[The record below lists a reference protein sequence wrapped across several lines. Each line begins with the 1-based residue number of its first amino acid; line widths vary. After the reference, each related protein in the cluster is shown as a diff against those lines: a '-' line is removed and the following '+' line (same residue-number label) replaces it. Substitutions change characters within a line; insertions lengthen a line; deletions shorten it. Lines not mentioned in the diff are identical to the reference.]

1 MSLFSNII
9 RGGQLSL
16 HALRMFKQVFNI
28 LFYWSLSV
36 SVLAF
41 SWKAYKDITLV
52 ELETAGDRLLSE
64 FLVSLGFKD
73 TTINIRLSDGSHL
86 SLKSGFIATDYYIE
100 SVNKRFLK
108 KLETSGYFALQAFIV
123 FFILLTIFFIWKG
136 FKSSGVRLKRGA
148 RFESFKIIK
157 KQIKARNKK
166 KRYKAY
172 SLAGLPY
179 PTYGEMQHTL
189 VIGANG
195 VGKTVLISELVEE
208 IRKRGDRAIIYDKK
222 CDYIKWFYDESRDYI
237 LNPFDKRGE
246 NWNILGE
253 IQKRH
258 QIKPLSEAFIPKV
271 QGNQDDIWNEAA
283 RIAFSAILE
292 KLLLEKKDLSHKDIV
307 DSILKKDMKELSY
320 FLKDTVA
327 RNIIDP
333 SSPKTAASVL
343 FVLASRFNSLKLT
356 EGTQETSFSI
366 KRWIREKENSFLFFT
381 SKAEY
386 LNELSSLQTA
396 FFEIAIGS
404 LLSEENR
411 TRRKTWIILDELASL
426 QKIPS
431 LAKGLSL
438 GRSYGACFV
447 LGLQNISQ
455 MREIYGRN
463 TTESLSSECHNR
475 CVFKANDPDTAKWIV
490 ANLGEAEVTEFK
502 EGLSYGAH
510 NMRDGI
516 NVNTQDRV
524 HSLLLP
530 SEIQNLERLHLYLKM
545 VDFPAVKTQLS
556 YKERGSEA
564 EGFIE
569 KQSVLDVMD
578 HEEPLESEFLR
589 VKTLAKDSSLANQHG
604 EKKDDELSGDESLD
618 LAKVPHETSPAK
630 GNEDNTAR
638 KDISFKDDKSLSLNT
653 GKNVT
658 TLLSSKFFKRRHDNA

>member
-41 SWKAYKDITLV
+41 SWKAYKNVTLF
-52 ELETAGDRLLSE
+52 ELSTAGDRILAS
-64 FLVSLGFKD
+64 FLVSVGFND
-73 TTINIRLSDGSHL
+73 TKLNLRLSDGHHIPV
-86 SLKSGFIATDYYIE
+86 KAQVIANDDYLE
-100 SVNKRFLK
+100 RVNGRFEK
-108 KLETSGYFALQAFIV
+108 KLEDSGYFALKAFIV

-136 FKSSGVRLKRGA
+136 FKSSGIRFKRGA
-148 RFESFKIIK
+148 RFESFKMIQK
-157 KQIKARNKK
+157 KIKARNKK

-179 PTYGEMQHTL
+179 PAYGEMQHTL

-208 IRKRGDRAIIYDKK
+208 IKKRGDRAIIYDKK
-222 CDYIKWFYDESRDYI
+222 CDYIKWFYDESRDHI
-237 LNPFDKRGE
+237 LNPFDNRGE

-253 IQKRH
+253 IHKRP
-258 QIKPLSEAFIPKV
+258 QIKPLSEAFIPKAH
-271 QGNQDDIWNEAA
+271 GHQDDIWNEAA

-292 KLLLEKKDLSHKDIV
+292 KLLLEKRDLSHKDIV
-307 DSILKKDMKELSY
+307 DSILKKDMKELAY

-386 LNELSSLQTA
+386 LNELSPLQTA

-411 TRRKTWIILDELASL
+411 SKRKTWIILDELASL

-455 MREIYGRN
+455 LREIYGRH
-463 TTESLSSECHNR
+463 TSESLSSECHNR

-490 ANLGEAEVTEFK
+490 SNLGEVEVTEYK

-545 VDFPAVKTQLS
+545 VDFPAVKIQLS

-564 EGFIE
+564 EGFVE
-569 KQSVLDVMD
+569 KTSVLDVID
-578 HEEPLESEFLR
+578 HEDAKESQFLR
-589 VKTLAKDSSLANQHG
+589 PKTLEKNSSLLNQHD
-604 EKKDDELSGDESLD
+604 EKKEEKPSEDESMA
-618 LAKVPHETSPAK
+618 LAKVPYETDFLK
-630 GNEDNTAR
+630 DNNDNNEI
-638 KDISFKDDKSLSLNT
+638 KSKSCEDDKGLSFNT
-653 GKNVT
+653 EKSFNT
-658 TLLSSKFFKRRHDNA
+658 MLSSKFFKRKHYND